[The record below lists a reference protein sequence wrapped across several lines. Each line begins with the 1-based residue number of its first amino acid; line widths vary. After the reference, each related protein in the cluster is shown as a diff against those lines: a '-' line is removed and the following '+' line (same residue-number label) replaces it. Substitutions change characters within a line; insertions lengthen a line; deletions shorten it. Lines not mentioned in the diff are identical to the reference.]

1 LLILEVLL
9 LLGGFAALYFG
20 ADWMVRG
27 AARLESSL
35 GLSPIV
41 IGLTVVSLGTSAP
54 ELVVAVLA
62 SVQGSGDLA
71 VGNVLGSNLANIG
84 LILGGTALVSPL
96 FVLERVVR
104 REIPIMIL
112 MTLLFFP
119 LILDLKV
126 GRGDGVIL
134 CLLLATYLT
143 YVFHQGK
150 RAPAGLLSE
159 YWQLAGG
166 ARSRARRAVLMDVG
180 LLVAG
185 ALGLVLGG
193 KAIVE
198 SATFLARTSGI
209 SEMTVGLTLVALGTS
224 LPELA
229 TSLMAAV
236 RKQTD
241 IAVGNVIGSNIFN
254 LAGVMGVAGA
264 VKPIPVEAGV
274 LRVEYPAV
282 LALSVLVLI
291 VPFLCRREGRFQ
303 IRRMGGALLLGA
315 YFAIGFWVLHY

>member
-1 LLILEVLL
+1 MLILEAFL
-9 LLGGFAALYFG
+9 LLGGFAALYFC

-27 AARLESSL
+27 AARLQGSL

-62 SVQGSGDLA
+62 TVQGSGDLA
-71 VGNVLGSNLANIG
+71 VGNVLGSNLANLG
-84 LILGGTALVSPL
+84 LILGGTALVRPL
-96 FVLERVVR
+96 FVMERVVL
-104 REIPIMIL
+104 REIPIML
-112 MTLLFFP
+112 LLTLIFFL
-119 LILDLKV
+119 LILDLRV
-126 GRGDGVIL
+126 GRVDGVIL
-134 CLLLATYLT
+134 CLLLATYLA
-143 YVFHQGK
+143 YVFHRGR

-159 YWQLAGG
+159 YSQLASD
-166 ARSRARRAVLMDVG
+166 ARSRARKAVLLDIG

-185 ALGLVLGG
+185 VLGLVLGG

-198 SATFLARTSGI
+198 SATFLARAFGI
-209 SEMTVGLTLVALGTS
+209 SEMTIGLTLVAVGTS

-229 TSLMAAV
+229 TSLMAAL

-254 LAGVMGVAGA
+254 IAGVMGVAGA
-264 VKPIPVEAGV
+264 VQPIPVKAGV

-282 LALSVLVLI
+282 LALSGLVLL

-303 IRRMGGALLLGA
+303 IRRMGGSLLLGA
-315 YFAIGFWVLHY
+315 YLVIGFWVLR

>member
-1 LLILEVLL
+1 MLILEALL

-27 AARLESSL
+27 AARLQGSL

-62 SVQGSGDLA
+62 TIQGSGDLA

-84 LILGGTALVSPL
+84 LILGATAMVRPL
-96 FVLERVVR
+96 IVLERVVR
-104 REIPIMIL
+104 REIPIMVL
-112 MTLLFFP
+112 LTLLFFP
-119 LILDLKV
+119 LLLDGQV
-126 GRGDGVIL
+126 GRGDGVLL
-134 CLLLATYLT
+134 CLSLGLYLT

-150 RAPAGLLSE
+150 KAPAGVFSH
-159 YWQLAGG
+159 YSRLASG
-166 ARSRARRAVLMDVG
+166 ARARARKAILMDVG

-185 ALGLVLGG
+185 VLGLVLGG

-198 SATFLARTSGI
+198 SATFLARALGV
-209 SEMTVGLTLVALGTS
+209 SEMVIGLTVVAIGTS

-229 TSLMAAV
+229 TSLMAAF

-254 LAGVMGVAGA
+254 IGGVMGVAGI
-264 VKPIPVEAGV
+264 VQPIRVDARV
-274 LRVEYPAV
+274 LSVEYPAV
-282 LALSVLVLI
+282 LGISALVLLL
-291 VPFLCRREGRFQ
+291 PFFCRREGRFQ
-303 IRRMGGALLLGA
+303 IRRPGGAFLLGT
-315 YFAIGFWVLHY
+315 YVVIGFWILG

>member
-1 LLILEVLL
+1 MLILEVLL

-27 AARLESSL
+27 AARLEGSL

-96 FVLERVVR
+96 IVLERVVR

-112 MTLLFFP
+112 MTLLLFP
-119 LILDLKV
+119 LILDLRV

-150 RAPAGLLSE
+150 KAPAGLLSE
-159 YWQLAGG
+159 YSQLAGG
-166 ARSRARRAVLMDVG
+166 ARSR
-180 LLVAG
+180 
-185 ALGLVLGG
+185 
-193 KAIVE
+193 
-198 SATFLARTSGI
+198 
-209 SEMTVGLTLVALGTS
+209 
-224 LPELA
+224 
-229 TSLMAAV
+229 
-236 RKQTD
+236 
-241 IAVGNVIGSNIFN
+241 
-254 LAGVMGVAGA
+254 
-264 VKPIPVEAGV
+264 
-274 LRVEYPAV
+274 
-282 LALSVLVLI
+282 
-291 VPFLCRREGRFQ
+291 
-303 IRRMGGALLLGA
+303 
-315 YFAIGFWVLHY
+315 

>member
-1 LLILEVLL
+1 LMILEGLL

-27 AARLESSL
+27 AARLQGSL

-62 SVQGSGDLA
+62 SIQGSGDLA

-84 LILGGTALVSPL
+84 LILGATALVRPL
-96 FVLERVVR
+96 IVVERVVR

-112 MTLLFFP
+112 LTLSFFP
-119 LILDLKV
+119 LLLDGQI
-126 GRGDGVIL
+126 GRGDGILL
-134 CLLLATYLT
+134 CLLLALYLA
-143 YVFHQGK
+143 YVFHQGTK
-150 RAPAGLLSE
+150 APAGVFSQ
-159 YWQLAGG
+159 YSRLASG
-166 ARSRARRAVLMDVG
+166 ARARARKALLTDIG

-185 ALGLVLGG
+185 VLGLVMGG

-198 SATFLARTSGI
+198 SANFLAREFGI
-209 SEMTVGLTLVALGTS
+209 SEMVIGLTVVAIGTS

-229 TSLMAAV
+229 TSLMAAF

-241 IAVGNVIGSNIFN
+241 IAVGNVIGSNVFN
-254 LAGVMGVAGA
+254 IAGVMGVAGT
-264 VKPIPVEAGV
+264 VQPIPVDAGV

-282 LALSVLVLI
+282 LALSVMVLLL
-291 VPFLCRREGRFQ
+291 PLLCRREGRFQ
-303 IRRMGGALLLGA
+303 IRRLGGAILLGT
-315 YFAIGFWVLHY
+315 YFALGFWILR